1 MTAGSL
7 APWCRCVR
15 GKQLSGRCGA
25 GCLVVQTPAVRL
37 ATFCCR
43 CCRPPLVQVMIG
55 ASEVGTVL
63 PLVKE
68 GQEVTKVGWLARLS
82 VRVQA
87 SAH

>member
-1 MTAGSL
+1 
-7 APWCRCVR
+7 
-15 GKQLSGRCGA
+15 
-25 GCLVVQTPAVRL
+25 
-37 ATFCCR
+37 
-43 CCRPPLVQVMIG
+43 MIG